1 VDAGWPFVGVIV
13 VIVGVVGVV
22 AAVVAFAAERRR
34 RTKPLSAADEALA
47 GILPDSTRPA
57 RSGRRPPA
65 RSPTAARRRT

>member
-13 VIVGVVGVV
+13 VVV

-34 RTKPLSAADEALA
+34 RTKPLSAVDEALA

-65 RSPTAARRRT
+65 RSPAAARRRTRPSAS